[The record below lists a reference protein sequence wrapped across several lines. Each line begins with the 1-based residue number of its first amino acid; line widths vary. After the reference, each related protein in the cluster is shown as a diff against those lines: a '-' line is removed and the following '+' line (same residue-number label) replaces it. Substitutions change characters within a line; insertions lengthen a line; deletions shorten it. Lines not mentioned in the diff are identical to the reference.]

1 MVKNQP
7 ANAGD
12 ARDVGS
18 IPGWGR
24 YPGRGHGNPLSYSH
38 LEKPVD
44 RGAWWAMVHE
54 DANSQT

>member
-24 YPGRGHGNPLSYSH
+24 YPGRGHGNPLSYSS

-54 DANSQT
+54 DAKSQT